1 LLKKQYLVIL
11 VLVSTLF
18 LSFEATPVFAGI
30 PTITN
35 VVVWNNGG
43 NTTLNV
49 TVSHSPQSSFHH
61 ADAVEVNVSG
71 TIETLIV
78 PLEPTTEFVIVFD
91 LGSIAGTP
99 LATIRAHCTIDD
111 WGPSYGPIQVPEFL
125 PPILLLALIF
135 TTTLSIAVCHKLK
148 TKTRK

>member
-1 LLKKQYLVIL
+1 MSRKIGLMFVLLITALFT
-11 VLVSTLF
+11 STRSAPAL
-18 LSFEATPVFAGI
+18 AVKPVV
-30 PTITN
+30 TN

-49 TVSHSPQSSFHH
+49 TVSHYPQSSFHH

-71 TIETLIV
+71 TIETLMV

-99 LATIRAHCTIDD
+99 LATIRAHCTIDE

-125 PPILLLALIF
+125 SPILLLALIF
-135 TTTLSIAVCHKLK
+135 TTTLSVAVCRRFK